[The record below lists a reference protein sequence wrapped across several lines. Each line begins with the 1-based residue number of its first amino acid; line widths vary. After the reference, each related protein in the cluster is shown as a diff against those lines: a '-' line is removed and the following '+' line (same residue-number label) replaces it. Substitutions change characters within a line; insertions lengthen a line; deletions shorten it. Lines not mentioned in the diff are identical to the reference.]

1 MTRAHI
7 TPSISW
13 IAALLAAL
21 VVLPVSRAVAQ
32 PANLAPPP
40 GQAQIQPAQAE
51 PGQVQPV
58 QAPPVQTQ
66 PTQAQPIP
74 DQTVNGM
81 QISWQVRNRFRL
93 FREERDFQIHVA
105 TERNGS
111 VLDSERALEAQ
122 SDGRGWARNTV
133 KRLCI
138 DLNGHISEPCTR
150 DNVKESYLTPTEHP
164 VTVRLT
170 GAVPVGA
177 ICAWSFDDGDGP
189 RTTTQDC
196 AEPIDFRARY
206 GRATNATVDVTSGSD
221 APQRLMTQIQ
231 VRDILIAGLGDSIA
245 SGEGNP
251 DRAIALSDEG
261 FCFRSYLG
269 GASDEYYRPSRA
281 GYKGGRACGTSGS
294 LQTWQH
300 YSALWMNAACHRS
313 LYSYQTRTALALA
326 VQYPHIAV
334 TYLPLACTGA
344 SIPDGLLGS
353 QRARECITSK
363 SSTKCQ
369 GTVNGQI
376 AELREALAAAKRRQ
390 PDRKLDLVLLTVGA
404 NDINFSGLVSDVI
417 VDAPTERALFKRG
430 GLIGSV
436 DDSRSSL
443 VRDLPQSFGK
453 LRAALK
459 PLVGND
465 LSRVV
470 FVSYANPALANGGTP
485 CAGGKAGFDVHPS
498 FNADPRRLA
507 AVEGFVQ
514 SEFLPRL
521 KAIALCQSGV
531 ICRDPDHDRMTFVE
545 AHQAA
550 FANHG
555 FCARADT
562 DPEFDRQCFSAKG
575 DSFVSDIVAAPQQPL
590 TCGRPASDFRAYLPR
605 ARWIRDADDSYFT
618 AMTYPQALPSS
629 MQPSDIHDATWG
641 MLSAVYG
648 GAIHPTAEGHA
659 AMADAAL
666 PAVEAELHL
675 NAADGSDVTQA
686 PLAPL
691 SPANA
696 PAMAPAPQ
704 APAQTMPA
712 PAALPPPAS
721 APAAP
726 PAAMPQRLTPPAA
739 IPSAPQQ

>member
-1 MTRAHI
+1 MTRAHL
-7 TPSISW
+7 IST
-13 IAALLAAL
+13 IARIVPLLAAI
-21 VVLPVSRAVAQ
+21 VLLPAPRALAQ
-32 PANLAPPP
+32 PAGVASPP
-40 GQAQIQPAQAE
+40 ASPAE
-51 PGQVQPV
+51 
-58 QAPPVQTQ
+58 
-66 PTQAQPIP
+66 AQPFQ

-93 FREERDFQIHVA
+93 FREERDFQIHVT
-105 TERNGS
+105 TERNGGS
-111 VLDSERALEAQ
+111 VLASERALELQ

-138 DLNGHISEPCTR
+138 DLNGHVSEPCTR

-177 ICAWSFDDGDGP
+177 VCAWSFDDGDGP
-189 RTTTQDC
+189 RATTQDC

-221 APQRLMTQIQ
+221 APQRLTTQIK

-269 GASDEYYRPSRA
+269 GAGDEYYRPSRA
-281 GYKGGRACGTSGS
+281 GFKGGRACGTSGS
-294 LQTWQH
+294 LQSWQK

-344 SIPDGLLGS
+344 TIPDGLLGS
-353 QRARECITSK
+353 QRARECLA
-363 SSTKCQ
+363 TKCS
-369 GTVNGQI
+369 GTVSGQI
-376 AELREALAAAKRRQ
+376 AELRAALGAAQRRQ

-470 FVSYANPALANGGTP
+470 FVSYANPAMANGAP

-498 FNADPRRLA
+498 FNADPQRLA
-507 AVEGFVQ
+507 DVEGFVQ

-531 ICRDPDHDRMTFVE
+531 ICRDPNADRMTFVE
-545 AHQAA
+545 AHQAD
-550 FANHG
+550 FAAHG

-605 ARWIRDADDSYFT
+605 ARWIRDANDSYFT
-618 AMTYPQALPSS
+618 AMTYPQALPSA

-641 MLSAVYG
+641 LLSAVYG

-675 NAADGSDVTQA
+675 NAADGSDVTQE
-686 PLAPL
+686 PLAPA

-696 PAMAPAPQ
+696 PAMAPAQLPPAPSAIPPQ
-704 APAQTMPA
+704 AP
-712 PAALPPPAS
+712 
-721 APAAP
+721 P
-726 PAAMPQRLTPPAA
+726 PAAMPQPLTPPAA